1 MDGGEIGGK
10 GSSSEVVL
18 YLSKVAYDQNFG
30 SNERKKK
37 PTTKALTLQHA
48 LEIVLFFESK
58 QRRDSGGL
66 DLSKRRQIL
75 RKNTG
80 ITY

>member
-10 GSSSEVVL
+10 GAVQRL
-18 YLSKVAYDQNFG
+18 CCLSKVAYDQNFG

-58 QRRDSGGL
+58 QRSDSGGL